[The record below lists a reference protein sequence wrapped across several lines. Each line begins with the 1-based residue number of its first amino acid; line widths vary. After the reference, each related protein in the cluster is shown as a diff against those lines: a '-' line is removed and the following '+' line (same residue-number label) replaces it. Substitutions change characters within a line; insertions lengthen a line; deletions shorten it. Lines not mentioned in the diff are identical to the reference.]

1 MISVLRAIALIG
13 LAFVAVVSTLA
24 RAADTA
30 PPATT
35 AAPADEETT
44 LRRQIEAARDAYQ
57 HLIAQPSPPASAT
70 PDEILE
76 QEHLQGALLRSL
88 ERRLDALQRLP
99 STLQRAA
106 EKKAQV
112 QEWQG
117 FSAPPPY
124 SILLVDQLRKAAEAA
139 KLKLQASQAGK
150 SLLAQ
155 QIDDGEKAFKA
166 ADIAQRQSDER
177 FAQASTPE
185 QRDRQG
191 WLRDQA
197 QLRAKV
203 AAAAMSEARQLQ
215 AMTQAETDEVRQQI
229 ELLEKQLTVARS
241 AMRFSQADLDGVLAD
256 IDRQRTILEKRGAQ
270 AQLAGQRSQRAWISA
285 KQALDSARQKS
296 DDAAAPAA
304 ARQDRAARLETL
316 ERTVTLR
323 RTQAD
328 NDQLA
333 YDMTLRTLDINA
345 WERTGWQGRWLLTN
359 SPNSDTLRDSLDKME
374 QFLQRLGTWDQYL
387 QGEITRAQAERDDAT
402 HGDRQGS
409 VNSDQLAMERQYQA
423 ALQVRVDILRT
434 SQNAVTELSRT
445 LQSWRQ
451 EILAH
456 NSDRPAAA
464 IIQDGMTQ
472 LRQTAGA
479 IWNFELFSVEDSLQI
494 DGRQVVAARSV
505 TVGKSLGAILFLL
518 FGYRFSALLSRRI
531 SDFAV
536 RRLGAISGHATMLAR
551 WLQFVLVAMLFISTL
566 YMLNIPLTVFA
577 FLGGALAIGLG
588 FGTQILLKNLV
599 SGVMLLIERPLRVG
613 DLIEVGSIVGRVTN
627 IGIRSSTVR
636 TSDGI
641 ETLIPNSA
649 FIENNVTNWTYS
661 NAKVRRSVKVGVDYR
676 TSSLKTRDLLL
687 GIVSRHGNVLT
698 DPPPR
703 VLLDEF
709 GADALIFNI
718 QYWIDYASA
727 ADASLVASDLRFMI
741 ETGLSEAGI
750 SIPFPQR
757 VIHIEQNG
765 APPPPPGQV

>member
-13 LAFVAVVSTLA
+13 LAFVAVISTPA
-24 RAADTA
+24 KAAETA
-30 PPATT
+30 PSAVT
-35 AAPADEETT
+35 AAAPMDEETT

-57 HLIAQPSPPASAT
+57 HLIVQPSPPASAT

-106 EKKAQV
+106 EQKTQA

-185 QRDRQG
+185 QRERQG
-191 WLRDQA
+191 WLRDLA

-215 AMTQAETDEVRQQI
+215 ATTQAETDEVRQQI

-241 AMRFSQADLDGVLAD
+241 AMRFSQADLDGVLVD
-256 IDRQRTILEKRGAQ
+256 LDRQRTILEKRGAQ
-270 AQLAGQRSQRAWISA
+270 AQLAGQRSQRAWILA
-285 KQALDSARQKS
+285 KQALDSARQKTE
-296 DDAAAPAA
+296 DAAA
-304 ARQDRAARLETL
+304 RRDRAARLETL

-323 RTQAD
+323 RAQAD

-374 QFLQRLGTWDQYL
+374 QFLQRLRTWDQYL
-387 QGEITRAQAERDDAT
+387 QGEIARAQAEKDDAT
-402 HGDRQGS
+402 HGDRQGP
-409 VNSDQLAMERQYQA
+409 VNSDQQAIERQYQA

-464 IIQDGMTQ
+464 IVEDGMTQ
-472 LRQTAGA
+472 LRQTART

-505 TVGKSLGAILFLL
+505 TIGKSLGAILFLL
-518 FGYRFSALLSRRI
+518 FGYRFSALLSRRV

-641 ETLIPNSA
+641 ETLVPNSA

-765 APPPPPGQV
+765 APPPPPSPGLA